1 MNNLDKN
8 QDKRLQNLKP
18 IPFTKDNQPTP
29 EAKSKGWEK
38 RRAKQEIMDLMTRLR
53 NMSVKEFDDLKE
65 DVKKNPDKHT
75 VLETKLM
82 QYITKERF
90 TIDFLDR
97 NVGRPQQDID
107 VTSDGKGI
115 QKYIFEIVN
124 KKGGKNGQG
133 ELENGGL
140 ENSELENNELNKENE

>member
-1 MNNLDKN
+1 MINE
-8 QDKRLQNLKP
+8 KRNENSLKNLKK
-18 IPFTKDNQPTP
+18 FTPEYQPTS

-65 DVKKNPDKHT
+65 DVKRNPDRHT

-90 TIDFLDR
+90 TVDFLDR
-97 NVGRPQQDID
+97 NVGKAPQDID
-107 VTSDGKGI
+107 VTTGGEKIDTVVVKFIETKDGTG
-115 QKYIFEIVN
+115 
-124 KKGGKNGQG
+124 
-133 ELENGGL
+133 
-140 ENSELENNELNKENE
+140 NECNESIEGNDTGREEV

>member
-1 MNNLDKN
+1 MINE
-8 QDKRLQNLKP
+8 KRNENSLKNLKK
-18 IPFTKDNQPTP
+18 FTPEYQPTS

-65 DVKKNPDKHT
+65 DIKKNPDKHT

-82 QYITKERF
+82 QYITKEKF
-90 TIDFLDR
+90 TVDFLDR
-97 NVGRPQQDID
+97 NLGRPAQDID

>member
-1 MNNLDKN
+1 MINE
-8 QDKRLQNLKP
+8 KRNENSLKNLKK
-18 IPFTKDNQPTP
+18 FTPEYQPTS

-38 RRAKQEIMDLMTRLR
+38 RIMDLMTRLR
-53 NMSVKEFDDLKE
+53 NMSVKEFDELKE
-65 DVKKNPDKHT
+65 DVKKNPDRHT

>member
-1 MNNLDKN
+1 MINE
-8 QDKRLQNLKP
+8 KRNENSLKNLKK
-18 IPFTKDNQPTP
+18 FTPEYQPTS

-65 DVKKNPDKHT
+65 DIKKNPDKHT

-107 VTSDGKGI
+107 VTTGGEKIDTVVVKFIETKDEAG
-115 QKYIFEIVN
+115 N
-124 KKGGKNGQG
+124 KC
-133 ELENGGL
+133 
-140 ENSELENNELNKENE
+140 NESIEGNDTGREEV

>member
-1 MNNLDKN
+1 MENGMKN
-8 QDKRLQNLKP
+8 GEFPNKETQ
-18 IPFTKDNQPTP
+18 FTPDRQPTP
-29 EAKSKGWEK
+29 EQKRAGWERK
-38 RRAKQEIMDLMTRLR
+38 RARQEIMDLMTKLR
-53 NMSVKEFDDLKE
+53 NMSVKEFDELKE
-65 DVKKNPDKHT
+65 DVKKNPDRHT

>member
-1 MNNLDKN
+1 MENGMKN
-8 QDKRLQNLKP
+8 GEFPNKETQ
-18 IPFTKDNQPTP
+18 FTPDRQPTP
-29 EAKSKGWEK
+29 EQKRAGWERK
-38 RRAKQEIMDLMTRLR
+38 RARQEIMDLMTKLR
-53 NMSVKEFDDLKE
+53 NMSVKEFDELKE
-65 DVKKNPDKHT
+65 DVKKNPDRHT

-124 KKGGKNGQG
+124 KKGDRENKG
-133 ELENGGL
+133 E
-140 ENSELENNELNKENE
+140 SEEDNKEDNELNKENE

>member
-1 MNNLDKN
+1 MVKN
-8 QDKRLQNLKP
+8 
-18 IPFTKDNQPTP
+18 TKKNTGGVTGKGFDVSGQPSP
-29 EAKSKGWEK
+29 EAKSKGWER
-38 RRAKQEIMDLMTRLR
+38 RRAKQEIMDLMTKLR
-53 NMSVKEFDDLKE
+53 NMSVKEFDELKE
-65 DVKKNPDKHT
+65 DVKKNPDRHT

-115 QKYIFEIVN
+115 QKYVFEIVN
-124 KKGGKNGQG
+124 KKEDKN
-133 ELENGGL
+133 ERDGL
-140 ENSELENNELNKENE
+140 ENSELENSELNKENE

>member
-1 MNNLDKN
+1 MY
-8 QDKRLQNLKP
+8 QDLTL
-18 IPFTKDNQPTP
+18 
-29 EAKSKGWEK
+29 E
-38 RRAKQEIMDLMTRLR
+38 EI
-53 NMSVKEFDDLKE
+53 KKFDELKE
-65 DVKKNPDKHT
+65 DVKKNPDRHT

-115 QKYIFEIVN
+115 QKHNSN
-124 KKGGKNGQG
+124 KKMFRSKGQG
-133 ELENGGL
+133 
-140 ENSELENNELNKENE
+140 

>member
-1 MNNLDKN
+1 MSNPRGTPENLI
-8 QDKRLQNLKP
+8 P
-18 IPFTKDNQPTP
+18 ITKDNQPTP
-29 EAKSKGWEK
+29 EQKRAGWER
-38 RRAKQEIMDLMTRLR
+38 RRARQEIMDLMTKLR

-107 VTSDGKGI
+107 VTTGGEKIDTVVVKFIETKDGTGNECNESI
-115 QKYIFEIVN
+115 E
-124 KKGGKNGQG
+124 
-133 ELENGGL
+133 ENDTSR
-140 ENSELENNELNKENE
+140 EEV

>member
-29 EAKSKGWEK
+29 EQKRAGWERK
-38 RRAKQEIMDLMTRLR
+38 RARQEIMDLMTKLR
-53 NMSVKEFDDLKE
+53 NMSVKEFDELKE
-65 DVKKNPDKHT
+65 DVKKNPDRHT

-107 VTSDGKGI
+107 VTT
-115 QKYIFEIVN
+115 
-124 KKGGKNGQG
+124 GGEKIDTVVVKFIETKDEAG
-133 ELENGGL
+133 
-140 ENSELENNELNKENE
+140 NECNESIEEDTTSREEV

>member
-97 NVGRPQQDID
+97 NVGRPPQDID
-107 VTSDGKGI
+107 VTTGGEKIDTVVVKFIETKDEAG
-115 QKYIFEIVN
+115 N
-124 KKGGKNGQG
+124 KC
-133 ELENGGL
+133 
-140 ENSELENNELNKENE
+140 NESIKEDTTSREEV